1 MDHNLLRLFL
11 CVLLP
16 GVLSAGVSLLNQRS
30 SFGRLPYAV
39 RQITIGVCF
48 GGLAVLFTE
57 FGINIGS
64 ATINVRD
71 AAPLCAGL
79 LFGGPAG
86 IIAGVIGG
94 VERWFAA
101 LWGAGEFT
109 RTACSAAT
117 ILAGLLGAAVR
128 RFLLDG
134 KRPSW
139 GYGAMVGV
147 TIEVLHML
155 LVLLTNMEELQAAF
169 YVVERCT
176 VIMTLANAL
185 SITLAIGVTA
195 LLENRQA
202 GGRPKNRKKKI
213 SEIVQARL
221 LICIAIAFVLTSF
234 FTYSVQSTIA
244 GNSTDYYL
252 SQSIMDIPTSI
263 HNTSESLML
272 QYTRWIGSDIDSG
285 RREGAAGETLYEAL
299 AKEYEILELY
309 IVDRDGKVTYSLN
322 RAFIGFNL
330 AEEEQTA
337 EFLPILSG
345 KTDDCILEYQP
356 SFPNPK
362 VFRQYVGVALED
374 GGLVLVG
381 YDKVLI
387 EEFDV
392 HISTTAKN
400 RHVGQDGFVLLADRN
415 GTIVSDGL
423 EENGQSLEEAGL
435 SLANVPPD
443 RTFRATVHG
452 IDAYCRYSTFS
463 TAGGEF
469 RAIAVLPADEV
480 LFTRNIALYITIFM
494 EVLVF
499 VALYFLT
506 YFLLKKLVVRNVERI
521 TGALERI
528 TGGDLDLVVDV
539 RANAEFDSLSDGI
552 NSTVH
557 TLKRYIAEAAARLD
571 QELEYAKTIQH
582 AALPSVFPPY
592 PERSSFDIFAY
603 MDAAKEVGGDFYDF
617 YLLGKQQLVFLIAD
631 VSGKGIPAAMF
642 MMRAKTLIK
651 SLTEANSDPAEA
663 FTRANEKL
671 CAGNDAGMFVT
682 AWMGILD
689 LCTGQLRYVNAGHN
703 PPILRR
709 GGGEYEYL
717 RTRPNFILAGME
729 GARYRLHA
737 LQLEPGDEIFLYTD
751 GVTEALNPSAELYT
765 EDRLLRL
772 FHSGRLEGLAQQE
785 MVRAIR
791 QDISDFADG
800 AEQADDITMLT
811 LKFNEREA
819 DNG

>member
-285 RREGAAGETLYEAL
+285 RREGAAGETLYDAL

-423 EENGQSLEEAGL
+423 EENGQMRPYIVLVQYGHEKDINDALSEYAGGRVIWGGDRTIGEIRKSPL
-435 SLANVPPD
+435 QARGVEITFADRYSLAV
-443 RTFRATVHG
+443 
-452 IDAYCRYSTFS
+452 IDADKYLSECDKKK
-463 TAGGEF
+463 TAQDF
-469 RAIAVLPADEV
+469 YNDTYLTDQNACTSPRAVIWTRSRICEAKECFWSELYALVKEKYELQPVQAVN
-480 LFTRNIALYITIFM
+480 T
-494 EVLVF
+494 
-499 VALYFLT
+499 LT
-506 YFLLKKLVVRNVERI
+506 SAFLLAAAREGVRKEPAQDNRIMRMHVETLDDTIMELKDNSGYFFEYDCENIDELEAVCSNTHCQTI
-521 TGALERI
+521 TYIGESSM
-528 TGGDLDLVVDV
+528 
-539 RANAEFDSLSDGI
+539 FDSLLAKGLQGVDRIVPMGQSMDFEFIWDG
-552 NSTVH
+552 
-557 TLKRYIAEAAARLD
+557 Y
-571 QELEYAKTIQH
+571 Q
-582 AALPSVFPPY
+582 
-592 PERSSFDIFAY
+592 
-603 MDAAKEVGGDFYDF
+603 
-617 YLLGKQQLVFLIAD
+617 LLQQL
-631 VSGKGIPAAMF
+631 S
-642 MMRAKTLIK
+642 
-651 SLTEANSDPAEA
+651 
-663 FTRANEKL
+663 
-671 CAGNDAGMFVT
+671 
-682 AWMGILD
+682 
-689 LCTGQLRYVNAGHN
+689 
-703 PPILRR
+703 
-709 GGGEYEYL
+709 
-717 RTRPNFILAGME
+717 RTIR
-729 GARYRLHA
+729 
-737 LQLEPGDEIFLYTD
+737 
-751 GVTEALNPSAELYT
+751 
-765 EDRLLRL
+765 
-772 FHSGRLEGLAQQE
+772 
-785 MVRAIR
+785 VR
-791 QDISDFADG
+791 
-800 AEQADDITMLT
+800 
-811 LKFNEREA
+811 
-819 DNG
+819 